1 MTEFNVS
8 PLVLLMDP
16 EPNPNAKQLPLIF
29 YEAEVIPAA
38 NGESKS
44 KDIFVEIPFKVLM

>member
-16 EPNPNAKQLPLIF
+16 EPNPDAKQLPLSF
-29 YEAEVIPAA
+29 HEAEV
-38 NGESKS
+38 
-44 KDIFVEIPFKVLM
+44 L